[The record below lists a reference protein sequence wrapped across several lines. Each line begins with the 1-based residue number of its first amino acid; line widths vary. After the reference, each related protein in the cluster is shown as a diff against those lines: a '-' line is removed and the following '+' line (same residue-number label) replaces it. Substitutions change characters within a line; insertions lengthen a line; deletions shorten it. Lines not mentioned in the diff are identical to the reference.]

1 MIIGGIQ
8 KLTLLDY
15 PGKVAATVFTVGCN
29 FRCPFCHNAPLVNDI
44 DKYSFVDEEEILA
57 FLRKRVGILDGV
69 VITGGEPTLMPDL
82 IDFISRIKA
91 MGYAV
96 KLDTNGTDPETL
108 AYLLNNKMIDYV
120 AMDIK
125 NCLEKYCETSGVKND
140 FDIRL
145 IKRSAEI
152 LMQGNIDFEFR
163 TTVVKPYHT
172 VEDFERIG
180 RWLMGDEK
188 FFLQS
193 FVDSGN
199 LVGDGVYGATKGEME
214 EICNVLS
221 QYVKNAQIRGI

>member
-1 MIIGGIQ
+1 MVIGGIQ

-15 PGKVAATVFTVGCN
+15 PGKVAATIFTVGCN

-44 DKYSFVDEEEILA
+44 NKYSIIDEEEILA

-82 IDFISRIKA
+82 PEFISRIKA
-91 MGYAV
+91 MGYLV
-96 KLDTNGTDPETL
+96 KLDTNGTDPDML
-108 AYLLNNKMIDYV
+108 QHLINNKMIDYV

-125 NCLEKYCETSGVKND
+125 NCLEKYRETSGVD
-140 FDIRL
+140 ESFDIEC
-145 IKRSAEI
+145 IKRSAEL

-172 VEDFERIG
+172 EEDFDRIG
-180 RWLMGDEK
+180 QWLKGEEK

-199 LVGDGVYGATKGEME
+199 LVGDGVFGATREEME
-214 EICNVLS
+214 AYCNILTH
-221 QYVKNAQIRGI
+221 YVKNAQMRGI